1 MDDEP
6 TGSIQTNLAVAV
18 GGNISGTIEEEG
30 DVDFFSVNLVAGVTY
45 QIDLEGSRTASG
57 TLVDPFLTGVFNSSG
72 IQVANSDDDD
82 GVSTNSRI
90 LFTPNVSGTYFIGA
104 SSFNNVSLTD
114 TGSYTLYVEEEALSD
129 RPDPLVLHSV
139 ANTGNVA
146 VDTLVFGRG
155 YGNGVDTPTVTFS
168 IPGADAT
175 FLAGLNLD
183 GEDVTPFAIPISATS
198 EAFYRDGLQQIA
210 EDVNIRFQEVADDG
224 EASGIL
230 RIFGVQSSFDSGN
243 TIGLAGL
250 PSESP
255 AGGDVAIFES
265 RIGNDGLLR
274 FVVLH
279 ELGHALGLE
288 HADLEESPNFPTE
301 FAGAEFTLLTPSFAS
316 AFFPNATSVSF
327 YPTTFG
333 YLDLLALRQIYGPP
347 EGADTNDVYT
357 FDLNEEYFETIF
369 DTGGTDTIRITGGNE
384 SVKIDLTGD
393 DAFGGA
399 FIDVG
404 TTVTYFRGGAFVGSR
419 DDTVF
424 LTPETV
430 IENIEAASGNDTVV
444 GNAAN
449 NRIEGG
455 EGADKLEGATGSDR
469 VLGEGGNDQLLGG
482 SGNDTV
488 TGGIGSDTASGGD
501 GNDILFAGGG
511 DAGDDLVAG
520 DNGADILG
528 GGAGNDTL
536 IGGSYIGTETAI
548 GVTASAVSAGGS
560 DTLFGGA
567 GDDILITGSFDDAN
581 DNQRLD
587 EGEAVTDA
595 GGNNTAYAG
604 SGDDQIFGGAGNDI
618 LGGGTGDDT
627 VEAGAGNDTIYG
639 GRNDQSST
647 MLNDV
652 FDGGDGDDL
661 VFASG
666 GADSVSGGAG
676 NDTLFGG
683 AQNDRISGGAG
694 DDTLFGGGGNDT
706 IEGDTGSDE
715 IFNGAGD
722 DLVDAGLDADFIRS
736 GAGNDTLSGGGGTD
750 TFFFV
755 GDHGADVVNDF
766 SVEEDTLNLA
776 ETTTDFANADDVTAA
791 SSNATVGGNSGLLID
806 TGEGNSIFLTG
817 LSVDD
822 ISSVTFV
829 FA

>member
-6 TGSIQTNLAVAV
+6 TGSVQTNLAVTV
-18 GGNISGTIEEEG
+18 GGSVTGTIEEEG
-30 DVDFFSVNLVAGVTY
+30 DVDFFAVNLVAGVTY

-57 TLVDPFLTGVFNSSG
+57 TLIDPFLTGIFNSSG
-72 IQVANSDDDD
+72 FQIANSDDDD

-90 LFTPNVSGTYFIGA
+90 LFTPTVSGTYFIGA

-114 TGSYTLYVEEEALSD
+114 TGSYTLYVQEEALSD

-139 ANTGNVA
+139 SNTGNVA
-146 VDTLVFGRG
+146 VDTLIFGRG

-168 IPGADAT
+168 IPGADAV
-175 FLAGLNLD
+175 FRAALNLD
-183 GEDVTPFAIPISATS
+183 DEDVTPFAIPISSTS
-198 EAFYRDGLQQIA
+198 EAFYRDGLRQIE

-230 RIFGVQSSFDSGN
+230 RIFGIQSSFDSGN

-265 RIGNDGLLR
+265 RIFNDGLLR

-288 HADLEESPNFPTE
+288 HADLEEAPDFPVE
-301 FAGAEFTLLTPSFAS
+301 FAGAEFTLLTPSFSS

-333 YLDLLALRQIYGPP
+333 YLDLLALRQIYGAP
-347 EGADTNDVYT
+347 EGADADDVYT
-357 FDLNEEYFETIF
+357 FNVNDQYFETIF
-369 DTGGTDTIRITGGNE
+369 DTGGTDTIRITGGSE
-384 SVKIDLTGD
+384 SVRIDLTGD

-404 TTVTYFRGGAFVGSR
+404 TTVTYRSGGTAVGSR

-430 IENIEAASGNDTVV
+430 IENIEAAAGNDTVV

-455 EGADKLEGATGSDR
+455 NGADKLDGATGSDR
-469 VLGEGGNDQLLGG
+469 VLGEDGNDELLGG

-488 TGGIGSDTASGGD
+488 TGGAGNDTVSGGD
-501 GNDILFAGGG
+501 GNDILFAGGS
-511 DAGDDLVAG
+511 DTGDDLIAG
-520 DNGADILG
+520 DNGADVLG
-528 GGAGNDTL
+528 GGGGNDTV
-536 IGGSYIGTETAI
+536 IGGSYIGSETAI
-548 GVTASAVSAGGS
+548 GVTASAVNAGAS
-560 DTLFGGA
+560 DTLFGGD
-567 GDDILITGSFDDAN
+567 GNDILITGSFNDAN
-581 DNQRLD
+581 GNQRLD
-587 EGEAVTDA
+587 AGEAVTDSS
-595 GGNNTAYAG
+595 GNHTAYAG
-604 SGDDQIFGGAGNDI
+604 TGDDEIYGAAGNDI

-647 MLNDV
+647 VLNDV
-652 FDGGDGDDL
+652 FDGGDGDD
-661 VFASG
+661 VAFASG

-683 AQNDRISGGAG
+683 
-694 DDTLFGGGGNDT
+694 GGNDT
-706 IEGDTGSDE
+706 IRGGSGADE
-715 IFNGAGD
+715 IFD
-722 DLVDAGLDADFIRS
+722 
-736 GAGNDTLSGGGGTD
+736 GAGNDVVDAGQNADLIRSGEGNDSLTGGSGAD
-750 TFFFV
+750 SFFFANNH
-755 GDHGADVVNDF
+755 GDDVVNDF
-766 SVEEDTLNLA
+766 SISQDTLNIA
-776 ETTTDFANADDVTAA
+776 GTVADFSSASDVTAA
-791 SSNATVGGNSGLLID
+791 SSNSTVSGSSGLLID
-806 TGEGNSIFLTG
+806 TGDGNSIFLVG

-822 ISSVTFV
+822 IASVTFV

>member
-6 TGSIQTNLAVAV
+6 TGSVQTNLAVTV
-18 GGNISGTIEEEG
+18 GSNVSGTIEEEG
-30 DVDFFSVNLVAGVTY
+30 DVDFFAVNLVAGVTY

-57 TLVDPFLTGVFNSSG
+57 TLIDPFLTGVFNSSG
-72 IQVANSDDDD
+72 FRLANSDDDD

-90 LFTPNVSGTYFIGA
+90 LFTPTVSGTYFIGA

-114 TGSYTLYVEEEALSD
+114 TGTYTLYVQEEALSD

-139 ANTGNVA
+139 SNTGNVA
-146 VDTLVFGRG
+146 VDTLIFGRG

-168 IPGADAT
+168 IPGDDAV
-175 FLAGLNLD
+175 FRAALNLD
-183 GEDVTPFAIPISATS
+183 GEDVTPFAIPISSTS
-198 EAFYRDGLQQIA
+198 EAFYRDGLRQIE
-210 EDVNIRFQEVADDG
+210 EDVNIRFQEVSDDG

-230 RIFGVQSSFDSGN
+230 RIFGIQSSFDTGN

-265 RIGNDGLLR
+265 RIFNDGLLR

-288 HADLEESPNFPTE
+288 HADLEEAPDFPVE
-301 FAGAEFTLLTPSFAS
+301 FAGAEFTLLTPSFSS

-333 YLDLLALRQIYGPP
+333 YLDLLALRQIYGAP
-347 EGADTNDVYT
+347 EDADSNDVYT
-357 FDLNEEYFETIF
+357 FDVTDQYFETIF
-369 DTGGTDTIRITGGNE
+369 DTGGTDTIRITGGSE
-384 SVKIDLTGD
+384 SVRIDLTGD

-449 NRIEGG
+449 NRIDGG
-455 EGADKLEGATGSDR
+455 AGADKLEGAAGSDR
-469 VLGEGGNDQLLGG
+469 VLGAEGNDALTGN

-488 TGGIGSDTASGGD
+488 TGGTGNDTASGGD
-501 GNDILFAGGG
+501 GNDVLFAGAG
-511 DAGDDLVAG
+511 DAGDDLIAG

-528 GGAGNDTL
+528 GGAGNDTI

-581 DNQRLD
+581 ANQRLD
-587 EGEAVTDA
+587 EGEALTDSN
-595 GGNNTAYAG
+595 GNNTAYAG
-604 SGDDQIFGGAGNDI
+604 TGNDQLFGGAGNDI
-618 LGGGTGDDT
+618 LGGGTGNDT

-639 GRNDQSST
+639 GRSDQSST
-647 MLNDV
+647 TLNDI
-652 FDGGDGDDL
+652 FDGGDGDDIA
-661 VFASG
+661 FASG
-666 GADSVSGGAG
+666 GADSV
-676 NDTLFGG
+676 L
-683 AQNDRISGGAG
+683 GGAG
-694 DDTLFGGGGNDT
+694 DDTLFGGEGNDT
-706 IEGDTGSDE
+706 INGGAGEDE

-722 DLVDAGLDADFIRS
+722 DLVDAGLDADLIRS

-776 ETTTDFANADDVTAA
+776 GTTTDFANADDVTAA

-822 ISSVTFV
+822 IASVTFV